1 MTPEVRATLVSVR
14 EIPTYAV
21 IIRCIHCRGT
31 DQAQAL
37 AELAARGCWLTE
49 DQKREAGIL

>member
-21 IIRCIHCRGT
+21 IIRCIHCRGE
-31 DQAQAL
+31 DQTQAL
-37 AELAARGCWLTE
+37 AELVARGCWLTE
-49 DQKREAGIL
+49 DQKREAGL